1 MAIDRG
7 ETGNPAQA
15 RVLVVCA
22 TAHGSTTEVAEVVAD
37 ELRAAGACVDVA
49 PAPLGA
55 DPARYD
61 AVVLGGPMIMG
72 WHKDALRYLR
82 THQAEL
88 ASRPTAYFL
97 TAMSLTETADRQVE
111 GALIFMDP
119 RLAKPPRS
127 AGKLGLKERYATP
140 AHYLQKPFKKAPRVR
155 PATVAFFG
163 GSLDL
168 TKLNIFQMLFVV
180 AVVGATPGDG
190 RNWEA
195 IRGWARELL
204 PQLTA
209 GGGAT

>member
-1 MAIDRG
+1 VAIDRA

-22 TAHGSTTEVAEVVAD
+22 TARGSTTKVAEAVAD
-37 ELRAAGACVDVA
+37 ELRAAGAYVDVA
-49 PAPLGA
+49 PAPGGA
-55 DPARYD
+55 DPAGYD
-61 AVVLGGPMIMG
+61 AVVVGGPMIMG
-72 WHKDALRYLR
+72 WHKDALRYLK

-97 TAMSLTETADRQVE
+97 TAMSLTDTADVQVE
-111 GALIFMDP
+111 GVPVFKDP
-119 RLAKPPRS
+119 GLAKPPRT

-140 AHYLQKPFKKAPRVR
+140 AHYLRKPFKKAPRLR

-168 TKLNIFQMLFVV
+168 TQLNIFQMLFVV
-180 AVVGATPGDG
+180 AVVRATPGDG

-204 PQLTA
+204 PQLMARDA
-209 GGGAT
+209 G